1 MLISPDR
8 GREEPV
14 PEKKQQPLLQ
24 FVTVLT
30 GCIIAGLGMVIGV
43 CWDNIRLLAS
53 WHGFLHTAIANQFA
67 AFSFPPENPFFAG
80 ETLPYYWL
88 YHFVG
93 YWLSQLL
100 GLDLLHTF
108 HLLSGLSLIVFIVFA
123 VLIGRTYWRS
133 TLAGVVIAWL
143 GLAGLNPLGPGIA
156 LAKHFTRGVVL
167 EKSLDGASRVET
179 TFVTNA
185 AADDLMTEPLLPAM
199 YVGSDWR
206 YGQNLMWFF
215 DIASRA
221 PALALLMALIYL
233 LLKPE
238 GGWRHYA
245 LVAGASLLVTAFS
258 ALIGLSVAAALVFA
272 RRRLF
277 AACLTGALLALP
289 TYYQMFFRIS
299 GGGGVALS
307 RYWALAA
314 GAMIVNFLILG
325 PLAFVGARKSQTGM
339 LALAGLMMLVVVVAI
354 DLPEGNEHNIANA
367 AQCLLAVPAGAA
379 VAGSGR
385 WRRVLAVS
393 LFAAFLPVTLGTLQ
407 AYAHRPPMP
416 LGTVGRTLHRL
427 PADSDLEQLYQ
438 WIRRDTKADSIFVID
453 PSSPVKMSGN
463 VSELPAF
470 TGRALFTD
478 LSNYLTSP
486 NRDARLRAVL
496 AGEAIEGKAL
506 NAQERQYLA
515 GFHRPVY
522 VLSHHADRGDLRDR
536 LSGLYG
542 SAKFH
547 QGSVAVFQIP

>member
-8 GREEPV
+8 GREETLPG
-14 PEKKQQPLLQ
+14 KKQQPLLQ
-24 FVTVLT
+24 FALVLT
-30 GCIIAGLGMVIGV
+30 GCIVAGLGTVIWI
-43 CWDNIRLLAS
+43 CRDNIRLLAS

-67 AFSFPPENPFFAG
+67 VFSFPPENPFFAG

-88 YHFVG
+88 YHFAG
-93 YWLSQLL
+93 YWLSRLL

-108 HLLSGLSLIVFIVFA
+108 HLISGLSLIVFIVFA
-123 VLIGRTYWRS
+123 LLIGRTYCRS
-133 TLAGVVIAWL
+133 TLAGVMIAWL

-167 EKSLDGASRVET
+167 EKSLDKSPVET
-179 TFVTNA
+179 TFVSNA
-185 AADDLMTEPLLPAM
+185 VSDDLMTEPLLPAM

-206 YGQNLMWFF
+206 YGQSLMWFF

-221 PALALLMALIYL
+221 PAMALLMALIYL

-245 LVAGASLLVTAFS
+245 LVGGVSLLVTAFS

-314 GAMIVNFLILG
+314 GAMILNFLILG
-325 PLAFVGARKSQTGM
+325 PLALAGARKSQTGM
-339 LALAGLMMLVVVVAI
+339 LGLAGLLMLLVVVAI

-385 WRRVLAVS
+385 WRRVLAMS
-393 LFAAFLPVTLGTLQ
+393 LFAAFLPVTVCTLQ
-407 AYAHRPPMP
+407 AYALRPSMP

-427 PADSDLEQLYQ
+427 PADSDLEQLYR
-438 WIRRDTKADSIFVID
+438 WIRRDTTANSIFVID

-478 LSNYLTSP
+478 LPNYLTTP
-486 NRDARLRAVL
+486 NRDARLRAEL

-506 NAQERQYLA
+506 NAQQRQYLM

-522 VLSHHADRGDLRDR
+522 VLSHHADRSDLRDR

-542 SAKFH
+542 SAKFQ